1 MNNEVNNE
9 VVLDIET
16 SNTFQDVGGYFPEKL
31 DVSVVVAYYY
41 ATDEYESYL
50 VQDLPKLFE
59 RLERN
64 GRIIGYNTIGFD
76 IPVLNKYY
84 VGDLMNIPQCDML
97 AHIHQSLGYRIKLD
111 DVAAASIGIKKS
123 AHGLLAVQ
131 WWREGKVQDV
141 IDYCEQDVKVTKE
154 VYEFGKKNGYVL
166 FDDRTGQRR
175 QVDID
180 FAEVKEE
187 KPVINLSMGF

>member
-1 MNNEVNNE
+1 MNNEVSNE

-50 VQDLPKLFE
+50 VEDLPKLFE

-111 DVAAASIGIKKS
+111 DVAVASIGIKKS

-131 WWREGKVQDV
+131 WWREGKVQEV
-141 IDYCEQDVKVTKE
+141 INYCQQDVKVTKE
-154 VYEFGKKNGYVL
+154 VYEFGKRNGYVL

-175 QVDID
+175 QVNID